1 MKNYFQLSI
10 LRSLSLLI
18 VLFIAVSFR
27 THAAQQYEI
36 DPNLDESIKWYIGAT
51 GKVDDG
57 KAKTLLET
65 AALTKDPLAVMWIA
79 RVYSTGRMGY
89 PADKDKAK
97 EIAKSVISKVE
108 ELAEQQVPEA
118 IFLMGTAYAEG
129 LGKNENS
136 QEAVEWYRR
145 AAKLGNTLAQH
156 NLGNAY
162 AFAAG
167 IEQNHELAV
176 KWWLKAAEQGD
187 AIPQYQLG
195 LSYEAGKGVAQ
206 DRATAKRWYQESAE
220 RGYAK
225 AKIALTRLNRLERLN
240 R

>member
-97 EIAKSVISKVE
+97 AIARGVIADVE
-108 ELAEQQVPEA
+108 KLAEQRVPEA
-118 IFLMGTAYAEG
+118 TFLMGTAYAEG
-129 LGKNENS
+129 LAKKKNP

-145 AAKLGNTLAQH
+145 AAKLGNVLAQH

-162 AFAAG
+162 ASGAG
-167 IEQNHELAV
+167 VEQSDELAV
-176 KWWLKAAEQGD
+176 KWWLMAAEQGD

-195 LSYEAGKGVAQ
+195 VMYETGKGVAK
-206 DRATAKRWYQESAE
+206 DLERAKNWYQLSAE
-220 RGYAK
+220 KGYGK
-225 AKIALTRLNRLERLN
+225 AKTALSRLNRIHRLN